1 MTGAFWAGQSCPSVE
16 INRKIIPTAM
26 ELYVKKLVSLNP
38 DAYDYIPL
46 SKAIKSYGAYVG
58 LMVEGSEKSFE
69 EWCATEI

>member
-1 MTGAFWAGQSCPSVE
+1 
-16 INRKIIPTAM
+16 M